1 MAGFISERVA
11 GFTLECL
18 AGFVGIRR
26 GPIMI
31 DLETDDGI
39 AVVAIAHGKA
49 NALDIE
55 LCEALVKCFEELRA
69 SDVEAVVITGQGRM
83 FSAGVDL
90 VRVSSGGA
98 DYVRKL
104 LPVLNRAFDAVFFLP
119 KPVVAA
125 VNGHAIAGGCV
136 LTCCADRRLMA
147 RGGGRIGVTE
157 LLVGVP
163 FPALAFEIVRAA
175 VPARHLAEFT
185 LGGATYEA
193 DEALSRGWVD
203 EIMEADALMAK
214 AMAAA
219 RLNLAEAETHPEVRT
234 VLMGMV
240 VGWLS
245 LANRIKS
252 PAALQHEPME
262 DA

>member
-1 MAGFISERVA
+1 MG
-11 GFTLECL
+11 T
-18 AGFVGIRR
+18 
-26 GPIMI
+26 IMI
-31 DLETDDGI
+31 DLRTDDGI
-39 AVVAIAHGKA
+39 AVVTIAHGKA
-49 NALDIE
+49 NALDID

-69 SDVEAVVITGQGRM
+69 SDVRAVVITGQGRM

-98 DYVRKL
+98 DYVRKF
-104 LPVLNRAFDAVFFLP
+104 LPILNRAFDAVFFLP

-136 LTCCADRRLMA
+136 LTCCADRRLIA

-175 VPARHLAEFT
+175 VPSRHLAEFT
-185 LGGATYEA
+185 LGGATYDA
-193 DEALSRGWVD
+193 DEALGLGWVD
-203 EIMEADALMAK
+203 EITEPDALIEN

-219 RLNLAEAETHPEVRT
+219 RRLASLSPFAFAQTKTQMRQPVVERLERSGAAIDKIAIEIWAAAETLDHVRNYVART
-234 VLMGMV
+234 LKK
-240 VGWLS
+240 
-245 LANRIKS
+245 A
-252 PAALQHEPME
+252 
-262 DA
+262 